1 MGSKPFLPYTC
12 KYKVPILFPP
22 SCFQE
27 HFTPPLLKCPHASK
41 RTPMPYAVAFSRRY
55 TFPQRTTEP
64 PLPTFPFRSSLPSP
78 LSSKVKFRGITFHSP
93 LLTRDLFNDTHPS
106 LIPLSHSSPPAL
118 NENESRR
125 QRAAATRRRTFFSEV
140 LRGERGEP
148 V

>member
-64 PLPTFPFRSSLPSP
+64 PLPTLPFRSFSALSPFIKSKISRNNFSLPPS
-78 LSSKVKFRGITFHSP
+78 
-93 LLTRDLFNDTHPS
+93 RDLFNDTHPS